1 VNICLFLP
9 SFLPEVGGLE
19 KSADK
24 LALTLSSL
32 DHKVLVFTQRP
43 RKVLGVMERP
53 YPIIYYKRPRS
64 TTWFP
69 FAVCYALEQ
78 LHREFDFDL
87 ICAYQAYLPG
97 YIAVRFGRK
106 HNIPVVISSRGG
118 DISERSRYLKRW
130 ISRKRIMWALR
141 HADAVTTLNK
151 HLAQRAK
158 ILTDNSVNAHVIH
171 NGVEIIE
178 GNPFRDAAP
187 ADFAHLQKR
196 TFILTLGRL
205 RRFKGLDLLLNAIK
219 LLKDQNKAVPLLVI
233 AGDGPEKNNLI
244 EQVDENNISNCVEF
258 AGEVE
263 GSKKAWL
270 LANCTFFVQ
279 PSRGGEGM
287 PNSVLE
293 AMSYSKPVLGTTV
306 GGLLEIVTNGENG
319 LLVKPDSP
327 SSLAEGLE
335 KMLRVDQAAYAQ
347 NAKRI
352 ALEHSWDNITKCYLD
367 LYHSLLRL

>member
-1 VNICLFLP
+1 MRICLFLP

-19 KSADK
+19 KAADK
-24 LALTLSSL
+24 LALTLNSL
-32 DHKVLVFTQRP
+32 AHKVVVFTQRP
-43 RKVLGVMERP
+43 RKLLGAIERP
-53 YPIIYYKRPRS
+53 YPIIYFNRPRS

-69 FAVCYALEQ
+69 FAVGLALER

-87 ICAYQAYLPG
+87 ICAYQAYMPG

-130 ISRKRIMWALR
+130 ISRKRIIWVLR
-141 HADAVTTLNK
+141 HADAVATLNG
-151 HLAQRAK
+151 HLAQRVQ

-171 NGVEIIE
+171 NGVEIMD
-178 GNPFRDAAP
+178 GNSFRDAVP

-205 RRFKGLDLLLNAIK
+205 RRFKGLDLLLDAIK
-219 LLKDQNKAVPLLVI
+219 LLKDHNKAVPALVI
-233 AGDGPEKNNLI
+233 AGDGPEKNKLLQ
-244 EQVDENNISNCVEF
+244 QVDENNISDRVEF
-258 AGEVE
+258 VGEVE
-263 GSKKAWL
+263 APNKAWL

-293 AMSYSKPVLGTTV
+293 AMSYSKPVLGTMV
-306 GGLLEIVTNGENG
+306 GGLLEIVTSGENG
-319 LLVKPDSP
+319 LLVKLDSP

-347 NAKRI
+347 NAKKV
-352 ALEHSWDNITKCYLD
+352 AFEHSWDNITKCYLD
-367 LYHSLLRL
+367 LYQSLLRL